1 MRLRQMRNRVELLL
15 KAFNINGLAVWCLM
29 TLLLATGVSAHAAT
43 DPFAERRMALV
54 VGIASYENA
63 PDLTNTTNDGKL
75 ISDTLNELNFEVS
88 EHFNIG
94 LAEFRDLLNRFA
106 FEAETADVALVYF
119 AGHGIEVG
127 GRNFLVP
134 SDAKSGSR
142 QQVADTSVSL
152 DDILEAVD
160 KARQLRIVILDSCR
174 NDPFADAGGE
184 QTLTVRQGVQG
195 RGLAAPSPERG
206 TLVAYA
212 AEAGAVALDG
222 AGDNS
227 PFASA
232 LARTL
237 KVRDLEIGL
246 AFRQV
251 RDSVLKSTANAQEPH
266 TYGSLSGKPY
276 FLAGGSQEVNV
287 LAAVDR
293 RNAWGRLEV
302 SQEEQ
307 LQVAAREGD
316 SRALK
321 GLAYMRLNPSEDRYD
336 PSRAAAF
343 LEKAAE
349 AGDPEAMFELA
360 RMYERGIGVEQDVD
374 KALELFRQSADEG
387 FADAIN
393 DLGFLYYQGGLGI
406 ARDPKKAIELF
417 GQAADQ
423 RHPEAM
429 FNYAA
434 LIDDGVVDG
443 KQPDDAAEYLYR
455 ALRSGNEEVLNQ
467 LSENPKMFK
476 DTTRR
481 SLQRKLSERAFY
493 TGTIDGQFGPQTQRG
508 LRKAYGLSE

>member
-1 MRLRQMRNRVELLL
+1 MRLRHIRNRIEPHLRILCSSALFPWLVAALLL
-15 KAFNINGLAVWCLM
+15 VSGLA
-29 TLLLATGVSAHAAT
+29 AQAAT

-54 VGIASYENA
+54 IGIAGYENA
-63 PDLTNTTNDGKL
+63 PDLTNTTRDGKL

-88 EHFNIG
+88 EHFDIG
-94 LAEFRDLLNRFA
+94 LAEFRDLLDRFA

-134 SDAKSGSR
+134 ADAAAGSR
-142 QQVADTSVSL
+142 QQVADSSVSL

-174 NDPFADAGGE
+174 NDPFADE
-184 QTLTVRQGVQG
+184 SSRETLTVEKGASS
-195 RGLAAPSPERG
+195 RGLAPPSPERG

-227 PFASA
+227 PFAMA
-232 LARTL
+232 LAQTL
-237 KVRDLEIGL
+237 KTQDLEIGL

-251 RDSVLKSTANAQEPH
+251 RDRVLKATANAQEPH

-276 FLAGGSQEVNV
+276 FLAGTSQEVNR
-287 LAAVDR
+287 LEASAR
-293 RNAWGRLEV
+293 QNAWGRLEID
-302 SQEEQ
+302 QEEQ

-321 GLAYMRLNPSEDRYD
+321 GLAYMRLNPNEERYD
-336 PSRAAAF
+336 PARAAAF

-360 RMYERGIGVEQDVD
+360 RMYERGIGVDQDVD
-374 KALELFRQSADEG
+374 KALALFRKSAEEG

-406 ARDPKKAIELF
+406 VRDPKKAIELF
-417 GQAADQ
+417 GQAADL

-434 LIDDGVVDG
+434 LIDDGIVDG
-443 KQPDDAAEYLYR
+443 KEADDAAEYLYR
-455 ALRSGNEEVLNQ
+455 ALRSGNEEVLGQ
-467 LSENPKMFK
+467 LSDNPNMFK
-476 DTTRR
+476 VATRR
-481 SLQRKLSERAFY
+481 SLQRKLSERSFY
-493 TGTIDGQFGPQTQRG
+493 TGSIDGQFGPQTQRG
-508 LRKAYGLSE
+508 LRQAYGLTE